1 MLAPT
6 IFGLVVG
13 LLSFAA
19 MQFVVLKYFPKYT
32 LPCLLLAVGVGLALP
47 LAMAE
52 QARILYQLS
61 WMLGMSICVTIALTV
76 RMFKRPGNKR

>member
-6 IFGLVVG
+6 IFGLVVA

-19 MQFVVLKYFPKYT
+19 MQFVVLKRFPKHT
-32 LPCLLLAVGVGLALP
+32 LPCLLVAVGVGLMLP
-47 LAMAE
+47 LFMAE

-61 WMLGMSICVTIALTV
+61 WMLGMSVCVLIGLTV
-76 RMFKRPGNKR
+76 RMFSRPGNKR